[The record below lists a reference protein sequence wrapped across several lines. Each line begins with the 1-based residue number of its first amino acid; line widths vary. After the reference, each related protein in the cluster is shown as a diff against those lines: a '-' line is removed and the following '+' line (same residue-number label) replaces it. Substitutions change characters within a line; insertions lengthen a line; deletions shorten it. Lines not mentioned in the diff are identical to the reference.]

1 MTCAMTARLMQ
12 YIVGNSVNGTD
23 IKCSKDSYSMFVWLA
38 IIEALIQTLVTF
50 IFIAER
56 LLLA

>member
-12 YIVGNSVNGTD
+12 YIAGNRVNGTD
-23 IKCSKDSYSMFVWLA
+23 IKYSKDSYSMFVWLA
-38 IIEALIQTLVTF
+38 ITALIQTLVTF

>member
-1 MTCAMTARLMQ
+1 MTARLMQ
-12 YIVGNSVNGTD
+12 YIAGNRVNGTD
-23 IKCSKDSYSMFVWLA
+23 IKYSKDSYSMFVWLA
-38 IIEALIQTLVTF
+38 ITALIQTLVTF